1 MLSNLQFSNDSL
13 PKGFVYLNDI
23 DPSIE
28 QYIMYAKEDNFT
40 GRVVKGY
47 EKEVAISTYQA
58 ALALKMVQEELNK
71 FGLGLKVYDI
81 YRPAQACLDF
91 YEWSQDV
98 NDQKMKEKFY
108 PQVDKKDFFELG
120 YVAKYSAHS
129 RGSTV
134 DLTIITLE
142 GKEELDM
149 GTRVDFIDKLSGTQN
164 PDISFE
170 AKKNRLLLCSIMEKC
185 GFENYSK
192 EWWHYSLRNEP
203 FQRKPEDHFDFPV
216 K

>member
-1 MLSNLQFSNDSL
+1 MLSDLKLSDNIL
-13 PKGFVYLNDI
+13 PKGFVYLYEVD
-23 DPSIE
+23 DTIE
-28 QYIMYAKEDNFT
+28 QYIMYAKSDNFT

-47 EKEVAISTYQA
+47 EREVAICTYQA
-58 ALALKMVQEELNK
+58 ALALTGVQKELNK
-71 FGLGLKVYDI
+71 FNLGLKVYDI
-81 YRPAQACLDF
+81 YRPVQACLDF

-108 PQVDKKDFFELG
+108 PQVDKKDFFDLG
-120 YVAKYSAHS
+120 YVAKYSGHS

-134 DLTIITLE
+134 DLTVITLDE
-142 GKEELDM
+142 KEELDM
-149 GTRVDFIDKLSGTQN
+149 GTRVDFIDELSSTQN

-170 AKKNRLLLCSIMEKC
+170 AKKNRLLLRSIMEKY

-192 EWWHYSLRNEP
+192 EWWHYSLKNEP

>member
-1 MLSNLQFSNDSL
+1 MLSNLQFSKDFL

-40 GRVVKGY
+40 GRIVKGY
-47 EKEVAISTYQA
+47 EKEVAICTYQA
-58 ALALKMVQEELNK
+58 ALALKMIQEELNK

-108 PQVDKKDFFELG
+108 PHVDKKDFFELG
-120 YVAKYSAHS
+120 YVAKYSGHS
-129 RGSTV
+129 RGSAV

-142 GKEELDM
+142 GKEELNM
-149 GTRVDFIDKLSGTQN
+149 GTRVDFIDELSATQN

-170 AKKNRLLLCSIMEKC
+170 AKKNRLMLRSIMEKY